1 MMQLRE
7 YTALAGEPAVAVV
20 TAPRAET
27 RRARR
32 LSWRTRLGGTEGNEI
47 LTSATAAVLTV
58 LLAAEG
64 ITILRMGGLV
74 SVHMFV
80 GMLLIPPVLLKLA
93 STGYRF
99 VRYYTGAR
107 IYREK
112 GPPPLALR
120 LLAPVLVAT
129 TVGVFVTGVWL
140 LLLGH
145 RSDQLL
151 MLHKITFIVWG
162 VVFAIHFL
170 AYAPRVVRFLRAEW
184 GSVRRRAVPGTG
196 LRGVLVAASLGAGL
210 ALALSLVSAISGWQS
225 GHVG

>member
-1 MMQLRE
+1 MQLRE
-7 YTALAGEPAVAVV
+7 HTALDGEPVAAGAAVRRNDA
-20 TAPRAET
+20 
-27 RRARR
+27 RRAAR
-32 LSWRTRLGGTEGNEI
+32 LSWRGRLGGTDGNEI
-47 LTSATAAVLTV
+47 LTSATAAVLTI
-58 LLAAEG
+58 LLLAEG

-74 SVHMFV
+74 GVHMFV
-80 GMLLIPPVLLKLA
+80 GMLLIPPVLVKLA

-120 LLAPVLVAT
+120 LLAPVLVAS

-151 MLHKITFIVWG
+151 LLHKITFIVWG

-170 AYAPRVVRFLRAEW
+170 AYAPRVVRSLRADW
-184 GSVRRRAVPGTG
+184 GSVRRQAVPGTG
-196 LRGVLVAASLGAGL
+196 FRGLLVAASLGAGL
-210 ALALSLVSAISGWQS
+210 ALALSLLSAISGWQS
-225 GHVG
+225 GHLG

>member
-1 MMQLRE
+1 MLLRE
-7 YTALAGEPAVAVV
+7 HTAVHGEPVA
-20 TAPRAET
+20 AGAAGPRAHT
-27 RRARR
+27 RRAARLTRR
-32 LSWRTRLGGTEGNEI
+32 DRLGGTEGNEI

-64 ITILRMGGLV
+64 VTILRMGGLV

-120 LLAPVLVAT
+120 LLAPLLVAT
-129 TVGVFVTGVWL
+129 TLGVFVTGVWL

-151 MLHKITFIVWG
+151 LLHKITFIIWG
-162 VVFAIHFL
+162 VVFAIHLL
-170 AYAPRVVRFLRAEW
+170 AYAPRVVRSLRADW
-184 GSVRRRAVPGTG
+184 GSVRRQAVPGTG
-196 LRGVLVAASLGAGL
+196 LRGLLVAASLGAGL
-210 ALALSLVSAISGWQS
+210 ALALSLLSAISGWHS
-225 GHVG
+225 GHLG